1 MSLTFK
7 QGLEIGMLVINTSY
21 YSINGYRWFLGFHSS
36 YSDLPADIEIQ
47 VLPYFLQYWFW
58 ILKIMQPMKTLFVCG
73 QFGCFFKLLQAT
85 ISWYSVIVFQ
95 LGFLPAIINLSMYE
109 DILRILALIIT
120 IAGYKDDENNTSN
133 DSFDPNQS
141 IPDALL
147 ASSEE
152 ESYSED
158 SEDSHFFDDA
168 LNHWVWLNQYGFTM
182 NAGPHTSN
190 TEFLNTIVQYEHLPD
205 EIFANYIPRFYPA
218 IPPYYDRLQNLVLL
232 YRTNR
237 RAFEEEIDRLSEL
250 L

>member
-47 VLPYFLQYWFW
+47 VLPYFLQYWIW
-58 ILKIMQPMKTLFVCG
+58 ILNIMKPVVNLQT
-73 QFGCFFKLLQAT
+73 FGCFFKLLQAT

-95 LGFLPAIINLSMYE
+95 IGCLPAFINLSMYE
-109 DILRILALIIT
+109 DILRMLALLIT
-120 IAGYKDDENNTSN
+120 IACCKDDENDTPN

-141 IPDALL
+141 IPDSLL

>member
-21 YSINGYRWFLGFHSS
+21 YSINGYGWFLGFHSS
-36 YSDLPADIEIQ
+36 DSDLPADIEIQ
-47 VLPYFLQYWFW
+47 SWFW
-58 ILKIMQPMKTLFVCG
+58 ILKIMKPLCTCG
-73 QFGCFFKLLQAT
+73 IIGCLFKLLQAT

-95 LGFLPAIINLSMYE
+95 IGFLPAIKNLSMYE
-109 DILRILALIIT
+109 DILRMLALLIT
-120 IAGYKDDENNTSN
+120 IACYEDDENNTPN

-141 IPDALL
+141 IPDSLL

-190 TEFLNTIVQYEHLPD
+190 TEFLNTIEQYEHLPD

>member
-7 QGLEIGMLVINTSY
+7 QGLEIGLLVINTIY
-21 YSINGYRWFLGFHSS
+21 YSINGWFLGFHSS
-36 YSDLPADIEIQ
+36 DSDLPADIEIQ
-47 VLPYFLQYWFW
+47 SWFW
-58 ILKIMQPMKTLFVCG
+58 ILKIMKPLYVCG
-73 QFGCFFKLLQAT
+73 TFGCFFKLLQAT

-95 LGFLPAIINLSMYE
+95 IGFLPAIKNLSMYE
-109 DILRILALIIT
+109 DILRMLALLIT
-120 IAGYKDDENNTSN
+120 IACYEDDENNTPN

-141 IPDALL
+141 IPDSLL

-152 ESYSED
+152 ESY

-182 NAGPHTSN
+182 NAGPHCTSN

>member
-1 MSLTFK
+1 
-7 QGLEIGMLVINTSY
+7 
-21 YSINGYRWFLGFHSS
+21 
-36 YSDLPADIEIQ
+36 
-47 VLPYFLQYWFW
+47 
-58 ILKIMQPMKTLFVCG
+58 
-73 QFGCFFKLLQAT
+73 
-85 ISWYSVIVFQ
+85 
-95 LGFLPAIINLSMYE
+95 MYE
-109 DILRILALIIT
+109 DILRMLALLIT
-120 IAGYKDDENNTSN
+120 IACYEDDENNTPN

-141 IPDALL
+141 IPDSLL

-152 ESYSED
+152 ESY

-182 NAGPHTSN
+182 NAGPHTGN

-205 EIFANYIPRFYPA
+205 EIFAKYIPRFYPA

>member
-1 MSLTFK
+1 MSLKFN
-7 QGLEIGMLVINTSY
+7 QALEIGMLVINTSY
-21 YSINGYRWFLGFHSS
+21 YSINGYGWYLGFHSS
-36 YSDLPADIEIQ
+36 DQTADLEVQ
-47 VLPYFLQYWFW
+47 VQSYFLEYWFW
-58 ILKIMQPMKTLFVCG
+58 IWKIMKPLFLCG
-73 QFGCFFKLLQAT
+73 QIGCTVKLFQAT
-85 ISWYSVIVFQ
+85 ISWYTVIVFHV
-95 LGFLPAIINLSMYE
+95 GFLPATKNLSMYE
-109 DILRILALIIT
+109 DILRILALLIT
-120 IAGYKDDENNTSN
+120 IACFKYDENNTPN

>member
-7 QGLEIGMLVINTSY
+7 QGLEIGLLVINTIY
-21 YSINGYRWFLGFHSS
+21 YSINGWFLEFHSS
-36 YSDLPADIEIQ
+36 DSDLPADIEIQ
-47 VLPYFLQYWFW
+47 SWFW
-58 ILKIMQPMKTLFVCG
+58 ILKIMKPLCTCG
-73 QFGCFFKLLQAT
+73 IIGCLFKLLQAT

-95 LGFLPAIINLSMYE
+95 IGFLPAIKNLSMYE
-109 DILRILALIIT
+109 DILRMLALLIT
-120 IAGYKDDENNTSN
+120 IACYEDDENNTPN

-141 IPDALL
+141 IPDSLL

-152 ESYSED
+152 ESY

-182 NAGPHTSN
+182 NAGPHCTSN

>member
-47 VLPYFLQYWFW
+47 VLPYFLQYWIW
-58 ILKIMQPMKTLFVCG
+58 ILNIMKPVVNLQT
-73 QFGCFFKLLQAT
+73 FGCFFKLLQAT
-85 ISWYSVIVFQ
+85 ISWNSVIVFQ
-95 LGFLPAIINLSMYE
+95 IGCLPAFINLSMYE
-109 DILRILALIIT
+109 DVLRILALLIT
-120 IAGYKDDENNTSN
+120 IACYKDDKNNTPN

-141 IPDALL
+141 IPDSLL

-205 EIFANYIPRFYPA
+205 EIFANLIPRFYPA